1 MTLLILLVAIK
12 LLAQLNILKDGIIL
26 FFRQKMKDDLSQKIH
41 GNMMF
46 SVYSVK
52 TVFRFPTNMILPYCQ
67 KNKDD
72 LLPKKD
78 T

>member
-1 MTLLILLVAIK
+1 MI
-12 LLAQLNILKDGIIL
+12 
-26 FFRQKMKDDLSQKIH
+26 
-41 GNMMF
+41 F

-52 TVFRFPTNMILPYCQ
+52 TAFRFPTNMILPFCQ